1 MIEPANLLAFFATRP
16 FFTPQAPVTVSIE
29 VSSTAI
35 GRTGVELRLV
45 DLDGTVA
52 GKRIDVER
60 RKHIVDIPVTA
71 RTGDSYGLHAAL
83 VDTESGRTLDTG
95 YTAVDFHE
103 SWFDAPRYAF
113 LSEFGP
119 GEDYEERANELLRR
133 HVTAVQFYDWM
144 YRHYQLL
151 PPSADYADILGR
163 SISLDSVES
172 AIAASHSRGMA
183 AIAYGSVYGAEAEYA
198 LDHPEELLYDENGK
212 PISLAEIFYLQD
224 VRPGPWRDRILG
236 EYQKVVRRLEFDGI
250 HADQYGKETGGTIVY
265 DHAGSRVE
273 LGPALAGMIGAAQ
286 ATVMDAGG
294 DGIIFNFVSNWPI
307 QDSACE
313 PQLATY
319 IEVWPPYTTLGHLAE
334 LIRGAKCLAPE
345 RQVILA
351 AYMSCA
357 TEDPDAA
364 ESATLLTSAAIHAA
378 GGFHLLLGEGTGIL
392 VHAYYPKFVRPGPYF
407 QERLREHWDFV
418 VRYGR
423 YLWDRSLAYSRVGGS
438 EASGVW
444 SIHRIGSELETL
456 SLLNVDPISPWDK
469 LKTVSPKRDVPV
481 SMPLPDSVEAVY
493 VADPEHPD
501 PVALPYTEVDGLLQF
516 TVPSVN
522 LWSLVIVRK

>member
-1 MIEPANLLAFFATRP
+1 VIEPANFLAFSPTKA
-16 FFTPQAPVTVSIE
+16 FFPPGAPVTVSID
-29 VSSTAI
+29 VPAAAI
-35 GRTGVELRLV
+35 GCTGVELRLV

-52 GKRIDVER
+52 SRKIDVESQ
-60 RKHIVDIPVTA
+60 KHIVDIPVAA
-71 RTGDSYGLHAAL
+71 RAGDSYGLHAAL
-83 VDTESGRTLDTG
+83 VDTESGKTLDTD

-151 PPSADYADILGR
+151 PPSADYTDILGR
-163 SISLDSVES
+163 SISLVSVES
-172 AIAASHSRGMA
+172 AIAAAHSRGMA
-183 AIAYGSVYGAEAEYA
+183 AVAYGSVYGAEAEYA
-198 LDHPEELLYDENGK
+198 LDRPEELLYDETGT
-212 PISLAEIFYLQD
+212 PISLGDIFYLQD
-224 VRPGPWRDRILG
+224 VRPGSWRDRILG
-236 EYQKVVRRLEFDGI
+236 EYENVVRRLAFDGI
-250 HADQYGKETGGTIVY
+250 HADQYGTETSGSVAY

-273 LGPALAGMIGAAQ
+273 LGPALAGFIGDAQ
-286 ATVMDAGG
+286 ARVKDAGA
-294 DGIIFNFVSNWPI
+294 DGIIFNFVTNWPL
-307 QDSACE
+307 QDAAGE
-313 PQLATY
+313 RQLATY
-319 IEVWPPYTTLGHLAE
+319 IEVWPPYTTMGHLAG
-334 LIRGAKCLAPE
+334 LISSAKCLAPE

-364 ESATLLTSAAIHAA
+364 EAATLLTSATIHAA

-423 YLWDRSLAYSRVGGS
+423 YLWDRSLTYSSGTEADGVWTIHRTGS
-438 EASGVW
+438 EF
-444 SIHRIGSELETL
+444 ETL
-456 SLLNVDPISPWDK
+456 SLLNVDPMLPWDK
-469 LKTVSPKRDVPV
+469 LKAVSPKRDVPV
-481 SMPLPDSVEAVY
+481 SMPWPDSVEAVY
-493 VADPEHPD
+493 IADSEHPD
-501 PVALPYTEVDGLLQF
+501 PQELPYTKVDGLLQF
-516 TVPSVN
+516 TVPLVD